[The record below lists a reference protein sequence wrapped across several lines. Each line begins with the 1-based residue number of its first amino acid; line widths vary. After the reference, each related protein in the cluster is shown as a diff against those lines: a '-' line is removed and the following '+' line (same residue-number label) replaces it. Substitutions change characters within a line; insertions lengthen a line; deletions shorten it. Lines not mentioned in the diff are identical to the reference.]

1 LLDVQRFQ
9 TREMPSLLSLQPMRF
24 EHGPSLSMGQ
34 QLRRLL
40 EQEVFLVAFDLRLAR
55 YLHDDDLYGL

>member
-1 LLDVQRFQ
+1 
-9 TREMPSLLSLQPMRF
+9 MPSLLSLQPMRF